1 MKKEPSF
8 VDEGEDAF
16 VQRRWQ
22 EFKKLCSATLN
33 TDTLA
38 YKELEANFKEQYHQ
52 EKASQK
58 PQQQEAM
65 AVDGAAAPRK
75 ADNLEEVEAKRQRQ
89 SEEEAAAGKA
99 TP

>member
-1 MKKEPSF
+1 M
-8 VDEGEDAF
+8 V
-16 VQRRWQ
+16 
-22 EFKKLCSATLN
+22 SATIN

-38 YKELEANFKEQYHQ
+38 YKELETKFKEQYHQ

-58 PQQQEAM
+58 PHQQEEM
-65 AVDGAAAPRK
+65 AVDGTAAPRK

-89 SEEEAAAGKA
+89 AAEEEGAGSA